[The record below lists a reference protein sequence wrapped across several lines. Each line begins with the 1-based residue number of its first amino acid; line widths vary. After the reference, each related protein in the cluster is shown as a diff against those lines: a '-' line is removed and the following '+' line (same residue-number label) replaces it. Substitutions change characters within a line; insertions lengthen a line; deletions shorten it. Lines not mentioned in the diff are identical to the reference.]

1 MIGNTIKKVLCL
13 TVSAVILSFCVP
25 FSASA
30 VDQLEKGC
38 IGSFDYEMWNQNY
51 QGKITFEPDE
61 GAFTC
66 SWKDV
71 DNCIFSMGNNYD
83 SGKKQY
89 NSLLFFKRSF
99 IYEAEYSPKGNSF
112 LGLHGWTRNPLLEY
126 YIVEGY
132 ADWALPL
139 NIEDCGSYFIN
150 NKAYDL
156 YKQMVY
162 NEPSLDGTATFPR
175 YWSVCTENSVK
186 NNQINYIKG
195 DVDIYGHLEAFEQL
209 GVDMSGSLYEVCLYI
224 ENYKS
229 SGSANVNRIYTSP
242 MGSGHAQIL
251 RYGPYVKN
259 PRLNFMDSNGYYH
272 IYNFDS
278 DKIIDWS
285 SYHECDLSVAE
296 NGYSGI
302 KGDNCLLVSD
312 RVEEWDGVVLPI
324 SSNFSS
330 GDKIGFGAA
339 VMQDTEE
346 SVDFVLTVMYEDEEG
361 ADHFDEAAVVS
372 ARKGEWADLSTVSYT
387 IPENAYKTTIR
398 IETKESD
405 TDFYFDNAYVAKA
418 GVRSYMN
425 KLIEEGSDSEYEKG
439 DINKDGI
446 VDVFDIIPLRRIIL
460 DLLAGK
466 GSYLYRADVNSD
478 GMVNVADLV
487 CLQRF
492 ILGVEKLSDNE
503 TTAVTTTTAVL
514 TAASSTITTTLT
526 TTDNKSQVNTSHTEA
541 GYNHITQEKAK
552 EMMAADDK
560 LVIVDVRR
568 QDEYDSGHIP
578 GAILIPNESI
588 GTEQP
593 EKLPD
598 FNQVI
603 LIYCRSGNRSKQ
615 ASQKL
620 ADMGYTHIYEFGGIM
635 DWTGEI
641 VTSE

>member
-1 MIGNTIKKVLCL
+1 
-13 TVSAVILSFCVP
+13 
-25 FSASA
+25 
-30 VDQLEKGC
+30 
-38 IGSFDYEMWNQNY
+38 
-51 QGKITFEPDE
+51 
-61 GAFTC
+61 
-66 SWKDV
+66 
-71 DNCIFSMGNNYD
+71 
-83 SGKKQY
+83 
-89 NSLLFFKRSF
+89 
-99 IYEAEYSPKGNSF
+99 
-112 LGLHGWTRNPLLEY
+112 
-126 YIVEGY
+126 
-132 ADWALPL
+132 
-139 NIEDCGSYFIN
+139 
-150 NKAYDL
+150 
-156 YKQMVY
+156 
-162 NEPSLDGTATFPR
+162 
-175 YWSVCTENSVK
+175 
-186 NNQINYIKG
+186 
-195 DVDIYGHLEAFEQL
+195 
-209 GVDMSGSLYEVCLYI
+209 
-224 ENYKS
+224 
-229 SGSANVNRIYTSP
+229 
-242 MGSGHAQIL
+242 
-251 RYGPYVKN
+251 
-259 PRLNFMDSNGYYH
+259 
-272 IYNFDS
+272 
-278 DKIIDWS
+278 
-285 SYHECDLSVAE
+285 
-296 NGYSGI
+296 
-302 KGDNCLLVSD
+302 
-312 RVEEWDGVVLPI
+312 
-324 SSNFSS
+324 
-330 GDKIGFGAA
+330 
-339 VMQDTEE
+339 
-346 SVDFVLTVMYEDEEG
+346 
-361 ADHFDEAAVVS
+361 
-372 ARKGEWADLSTVSYT
+372 
-387 IPENAYKTTIR
+387 
-398 IETKESD
+398 
-405 TDFYFDNAYVAKA
+405 
-418 GVRSYMN
+418 MN

-492 ILGVEKLSDNE
+492 ILGAEKLSDNE

-526 TTDNKSQVNTSHTEA
+526 TTDNKSQVNTSQTEA

-635 DWTGEI
+635 DWNGEI

>member
-1 MIGNTIKKVLCL
+1 MIGNTIKNVLCL

-66 SWKDV
+66 SWKNV
-71 DNCIFSMGNNYD
+71 ESCTFSMGKYYDRKQNYKYLLTD
-83 SGKKQY
+83 ER
-89 NSLLFFKRSF
+89 SLV
-99 IYEAEYSPKGNSF
+99 YEAEYFPKGNSF
-112 LGLHGWTRNPLLEY
+112 IGVRGWTNNPFLEY
-126 YIVEGY
+126 IIVEGY
-132 ADWALPL
+132 GNWSLPQD
-139 NIEDCGSYFIN
+139 IEECGSYYVD
-150 NKAYDL
+150 NKTYDL
-156 YKQMVY
+156 YKQNVY
-162 NEPSLDGTATFPR
+162 NMGSFDGNLSYPR
-175 YWSVCTENSVK
+175 YWSVCTENCAK
-186 NNQINYIKG
+186 NNQRNYIKG
-195 DVDIYGHLEAFEQL
+195 DVDIYEHFEAFSQL
-209 GVDMSGSLYEVCLYI
+209 GVDMSGKLYGNLLYI
-224 ENYKS
+224 ENYRS
-229 SGSANVNRIYTSP
+229 SGSANVKRIYTSP

-346 SVDFVLTVMYEDEEG
+346 SVDFVLTVMYEDDEG
-361 ADHFDEAAVVS
+361 ADHFDEATVVS
-372 ARKGEWADLSTVSYT
+372 AHKGEWADLSTISYT

-405 TDFYFDNAYVAKA
+405 TDFYFDNAYVANA

-492 ILGVEKLSDNE
+492 ILGVEKLSDTE

-526 TTDNKSQVNTSHTEA
+526 TTDNKSQVNTSQTEA

-620 ADMGYTHIYEFGGIM
+620 ADMGYAHIYEFGGIM
-635 DWTGEI
+635 DWNGEI